1 MSNAFT
7 VSVAQ
12 SPAPV
17 PTRRTVDAFTRTWHA
32 LLALSFVG
40 AYVTAES
47 EIFRLVH
54 VSLGYILG
62 GLLVARVVWGCL
74 GPRHARLMALW
85 GKLRGWS
92 DIVEGLR
99 TGQASWRQAQN
110 LYMVTS
116 VVAVLLAI
124 APVVLSGYVSDQEW
138 TGDWMEDVHEFFGN
152 FMLAAVLAHISGVV
166 VLSFVRGR
174 NLAAH
179 MLTGRVEGKG
189 PDLIKSNHG
198 FWAILLWVAVLS
210 FGLWQW
216 QQSTSPD
223 ISRSEVGAWLS
234 SGKAQASDD
243 ND

>member
-12 SPAPV
+12 PPGPV

-92 DIVEGLR
+92 DFVEGLR

-110 LYMVTS
+110 LCMATS

-124 APVVLSGYVSDQEW
+124 APVLLSGYASDQEW
-138 TGDWMEDVHEFFGN
+138 TGDWMQDVHEFFGN
-152 FMLAAVLAHISGVV
+152 FMLVVVLAHISGVV

-179 MLTGRVEGKG
+179 MLTGRVKGKG
-189 PDLIKSNHG
+189 PDLIQSNHG
-198 FWAILLWVAVLS
+198 FWAMLLWVAVLS

-216 QQSTSPD
+216 QQSPSPD

>member
-110 LYMVTS
+110 LCMATS
-116 VVAVLLAI
+116 VVM
-124 APVVLSGYVSDQEW
+124 VVPWS
-138 TGDWMEDVHEFFGN
+138 
-152 FMLAAVLAHISGVV
+152 
-166 VLSFVRGR
+166 LSFSPTAPKMVGC
-174 NLAAH
+174 NTFLPVL
-179 MLTGRVEGKG
+179 MNCTKPLT
-189 PDLIKSNHG
+189 PP
-198 FWAILLWVAVLS
+198 A
-210 FGLWQW
+210 
-216 QQSTSPD
+216 
-223 ISRSEVGAWLS
+223 
-234 SGKAQASDD
+234 
-243 ND
+243 